1 MESKAKEKINHL
13 ADKINEHNY
22 AYYVL
27 DAPHL
32 SDAEYDKLFR
42 ELESLEKEYPQFI
55 DSSSPTQRVGHPI
68 ESGFQNYNHET
79 PMLSLSNA
87 INEQE
92 IKDFNQRINKWLDQ
106 DNTAYVAEPKID
118 GLGVSLIYQKGKLIR
133 ALTRGDGYTGE
144 DITHNI
150 KTINAVPMVLRG
162 DKKDHPDFIEIRGEI
177 FMLKSDF
184 IALNE
189 ARSKS
194 DEKLFANARNAAAG
208 SVRQLDPHI
217 TSKRKLSIFCYEIGD
232 SNNINLDS
240 HWAMLSYLKSI
251 GLPVNPLAKQ
261 INSIDDMIKYH
272 KTLESKREH
281 IPYEIDGS
289 VIKVDSYSL
298 RSTLGERARSPRW
311 AIAAKFKSKAAETQ
325 ILDIVLQVG
334 RTGVITPVAKIKEV
348 EISGAMISSA
358 TLHNQDEI
366 DKKDI
371 RINDYAIVQRS
382 GDVIPKISKIILK
395 KRPKN
400 TVKFN
405 IASHNCPSCQSTI
418 SRIEGEA
425 AYRCENLVCNAKLQ
439 GSIEHFCSKNAMNID
454 GLGVQIIEQL
464 MYNNLIQKIDDLFN
478 LSYSDL
484 VVLDRFQEKS
494 ANNLI
499 RAINECKDTTFPR
512 FVFALGIPNVGQ
524 HISKI
529 LDIHCESSIKK
540 LSTSSLEDLEAIDGV
555 GLIVAKSIIEFFNS
569 PSNIETIKNCLNSGV
584 KINKTV
590 FRNSKE
596 LKDVTFVI
604 TGSFKNYKRNQ
615 IKELLER
622 KGAKVTS
629 AISSKT
635 NFLVMG
641 ENAGSKA
648 DKAQALNIKIINE
661 NKLSSLLDEQNS

>member
-1 MESKAKEKINHL
+1 MESKTKQKINRL
-13 ADKINEHNY
+13 SEKINEHNY

-27 DAPHL
+27 DEPYL
-32 SDAEYDKLFR
+32 SDSEYDKLFR
-42 ELESLEKEYPQFI
+42 ELESLEKENPQFI
-55 DSSSPTQRVGHPI
+55 DASSPTQRVGHPI
-68 ESGFQNYNHET
+68 ESGFQNYNHAT

-87 INEQE
+87 INEKE
-92 IKDFNQRINKWLDQ
+92 IRDFNQRINRWLEHDKT
-106 DNTAYVAEPKID
+106 DYVAEPKID
-118 GLGVSLIYQKGKLIR
+118 GLGVSLIYEKGKLVR

-144 DITHNI
+144 DITHNV
-150 KTINAVPMVLRG
+150 KTINAVPMVLREN
-162 DKKDHPDFIEIRGEI
+162 KRNHPDFIEIRGEI

-184 IALNE
+184 ILLNKE
-189 ARSKS
+189 RSKS
-194 DEKLFANARNAAAG
+194 DNKLFANARNAAAG

-217 TSKRKLSIFCYEIGD
+217 TAKRKLSIFCYEIGA
-232 SNNINLDS
+232 NNIGLDS
-240 HWAMLSYLKSI
+240 HWEMLSYLKSI

-261 INSIDDMIKYH
+261 INSIENMIKYH
-272 KTLESKREH
+272 KTLESERSH

-289 VIKVDSYSL
+289 VIKVDNYSL
-298 RSTLGERARSPRW
+298 RANLGERARSPRW
-311 AIAAKFKSKAAETQ
+311 AIAAKFKSKAAETK

-400 TVKFN
+400 TVKFD
-405 IASHNCPSCQSTI
+405 IASHNCPSCGLMI
-418 SRIEGEA
+418 NRIEGEA
-425 AYRCENLVCNAKLQ
+425 AYRCENLACKAKLQ
-439 GSIEHFCSKNAMNID
+439 GSIEHFSSKNAMNID

-464 MYNNLIQKIDDLFN
+464 MHSNLIEKVDDLFT
-478 LSYSDL
+478 LSYPDL
-484 VVLDRFQEKS
+484 IALDRFQDKS
-494 ANNLI
+494 ASNLI
-499 RAINECKDTTFPR
+499 NAINKSKDTTFPR

-529 LDIHCESSIKK
+529 LDMHCQSSIEK
-540 LSTSSLEDLEAIDGV
+540 LSTSSLEELEAIDGV
-555 GLIVAKSIIEFFNS
+555 GLIVAQSIINFFDNS
-569 PSNIETIKNCLNSGV
+569 SNSKTIKNCLNSGV

-590 FRNSKE
+590 FTNSEE
-596 LKDVTFVI
+596 LKNIIFAI
-604 TGSFKNYKRNQ
+604 TGSFKNYKRDH
-615 IKELLER
+615 IKNLLEI

-629 AISSKT
+629 SVSSKT
-635 NFLVMG
+635 NFLIMG

-648 DKAQALNIKIINE
+648 EKAKALNIKIVNE
-661 NKLSSLLDEQNS
+661 DQLISLLNEKKS